1 MRKLMNINGVPKLN
15 VDWEELCKFYEECM
29 EDITDKFYKL
39 TESMTKKDKL
49 ENVKDELYVA
59 KSVFEDIE
67 DFINERENEYEL
79 SRILKYVSDR
89 IDGLTEMCP
98 MLYSLSHDSAK
109 ENADAD

>member
-1 MRKLMNINGVPKLN
+1 MNINAVLPELN
-15 VDWEELCKFYEECM
+15 VDWEELSKFYEECM
-29 EDITDKFYKL
+29 EDI
-39 TESMTKKDKL
+39 L

-67 DFINERENEYEL
+67 DFINERENEYDL

-109 ENADAD
+109 ENAKAE